1 MKWLLPRSLFGRMI
15 LVLMVGLIAAQMLSA
30 AILFREREQHFLQIR
45 VTRSAQ
51 RINDAVRVLEALN
64 AEQRRSVAQLF
75 GSNTFSVS
83 LGDSVAPPGESD
95 SELSDTAND
104 FAAGLRSILGGQ
116 RTIKA
121 QAMYGADAST
131 GNAESRSARSDPL
144 KSDAAPL
151 ARESRFQPLTLAA
164 QVSLADGTLVNF
176 RDQFPRDPGRW
187 PYRLAFDLFV
197 RLAAVVILS
206 LIAVRWVTRPL
217 WSLAA
222 AAENLGAN
230 INRPPLDESG
240 PSEVSRAARA
250 FNKMQSR
257 LANYLNDRARVLAAM
272 SHDLKT
278 PITRLRLRTELL
290 DDPDLRVRFAK
301 DLDEMESMV
310 RSTLDFMRGVETGEQ
325 FQPIDF
331 MALLESLQADFEEI
345 GYPVRIQG
353 HTTSTLMGKPRALKR
368 CLNNLIENAVKYGK
382 NATIIV
388 EEEEARL
395 VLKIEDEGPGIPAEE
410 QQNVFA
416 PFYRVESSRNRDTGG
431 SGLGLSI
438 ARSIAQD
445 HRGDITCRNLETS
458 GLQVIVTLP
467 KKRALQ
473 RNGSGSR
480 LA

>member
-1 MKWLLPRSLFGRMI
+1 MKWLLPGSLFGRMI
-15 LVLMVGLIAAQMLSA
+15 LVLVLGLIAAQMFSA
-30 AILFREREQHFLQIR
+30 VILFREREQHILQIR
-45 VTRSAQ
+45 VARITQ
-51 RINDAVRVLEALN
+51 RISDAVRVLESLN
-64 AEQRRSVAQLF
+64 AEQRRGVAQLF
-75 GSNTFSVS
+75 SSNTFSVS
-83 LGDSVAPPGESD
+83 LGSSVAPPGESD
-95 SELSDTAND
+95 PELRDTTND
-104 FAAGLRSILGGQ
+104 FVAGLRAILGSQ
-116 RTIKA
+116 RMIKV
-121 QAMYGADAST
+121 QAMYGVDAGPRESESGSASPST
-131 GNAESRSARSDPL
+131 L
-144 KSDAAPL
+144 KQDATSM

-176 RDQFPRDPGRW
+176 RDQFPRDQGRW

-206 LIAVRWVTRPL
+206 LIAVRWVTQPL

-240 PSEVSRAARA
+240 PSEVSRAAHA

-290 DDPDLRVRFAK
+290 EDPDLRARFAK

-325 FQPIDF
+325 FQPIDV

-345 GYPVRIQG
+345 GHPVRIQG
-353 HTTSTLMGKPRALKR
+353 HATSTFVGKPRALKR

-388 EEEEARL
+388 QEEEARL
-395 VLKIEDEGPGIPAEE
+395 VLKVEDEGPGIPAEE
-410 QQNVFA
+410 QENIFD
-416 PFYRVESSRNRDTGG
+416 PFYRIESSRNRDTGG
-431 SGLGLSI
+431 TGLGLSI
-438 ARSIAQD
+438 ARSIARD
-445 HRGDITCRNLETS
+445 HRGDIICRNLETS

-467 KKRALQ
+467 RREPFKETEAIH
-473 RNGSGSR
+473 S
-480 LA
+480 